1 MNNKYK
7 IKYIKYKRKYNN
19 LKIKQKLIGG
29 LPDLL
34 IGTLSALPITSTLS
48 IYSLINTN
56 ENYKNKINYLIQ
68 LERENSDLA
77 SKVIE
82 KFK

>member
-56 ENYKNKINYLIQ
+56 ENYDYIFNLSALSHALDKTRKLKMLYL
-68 LERENSDLA
+68 
-77 SKVIE
+77 K
-82 KFK
+82 